1 MAVRRRRITMYCVG
15 RSAFKLLALRQVR
28 SGQPHHEAME
38 ATDPVAV
45 LPMPQACA
53 APSAFSP
60 GSREG
65 AATAEWRVRRW
76 RLRGPGSGRRARR
89 RVLRHRNGQSV
100 APQPRAHHFPPPAR
114 FPRPHQ
120 SHSFLYH
127 ARPLIG
133 HLFASAV
140 APQPRAHHFPPPARF
155 PRPHQSHSFLY
166 HARPLIGHLFA
177 CPVRVLSGIESR
189 SIARRPG
196 ASKDGASSWRAASR
210 QLARERDPGSCPR
223 RGQRRSRRWSGT
235 LAHEVSRTPPFP
247 TRTFLPL
254 RTRLEQHS
262 ARPPFPSR
270 PSCPFLL
277 GTPQTLPPRVGTR
290 SFRAHRSPSPPARH
304 RCVRPFAFPPLVSC
318 QALGVRTCGTSDG
331 RFY

>member
-1 MAVRRRRITMYCVG
+1 MLRGPQCI
-15 RSAFKLLALRQVR
+15 KLLALR
-28 SGQPHHEAME
+28 PHHGSDE

-89 RVLRHRNGQSV
+89 RVLRHRNGQS
-100 APQPRAHHFPPPAR
+100 
-114 FPRPHQ
+114 
-120 SHSFLYH
+120 
-127 ARPLIG
+127 
-133 HLFASAV
+133 V

-235 LAHEVSRTPPFP
+235 LAHEVSRTPPLPDAHIPSLAHPPRAALSTSPIPLPSLLSFP
-247 TRTFLPL
+247 SRHSADPASPRRDTFLPCAPL
-254 RTRLEQHS
+254 AVPT
-262 ARPPFPSR
+262 RPPQM
-270 PSCPFLL
+270 CAPFRL
-277 GTPQTLPPRVGTR
+277 
-290 SFRAHRSPSPPARH
+290 SPARFLPGTWRSH
-304 RCVRPFAFPPLVSC
+304 VRHK
-318 QALGVRTCGTSDG
+318 
-331 RFY
+331 